1 MPVYNVKASRN
12 TTVTLKTGMINI
24 PQGFSVRV
32 NSNWPFDW
40 DGFKRA
46 VEHELGGSIIA
57 FSNDG
62 TWKWEQM

>member
-1 MPVYNVKASRN
+1 
-12 TTVTLKTGMINI
+12 MINI

-46 VEHELGGSIIA
+46 VEHELGDSIIA
-57 FSNDG
+57 FSNDD